1 MRVQRP
7 QINQDIDW
15 DNFPP
20 EHPVCE
26 VQVEVPTLRL
36 QQRGHGYPHRPP
48 EFEGQE
54 EIVVQWFGDNSRGNL
69 KEKNLQFAFPLMTK
83 LDSVHWFGRPEW
95 YRTVMLGALKGWP
108 NKEALTKMVEDGR
121 SPDEVVIYVVTSQIG
136 LDDGHGGTT
145 PSALLVG
152 VISLGDP
159 IHGVISPRE
168 FANWEVPQE
177 EIATL
182 AQAMQRR

>member
-136 LDDGHGGTT
+136 LDDGHGHTLEETGQEFGVTRERIRQIEAK
-145 PSALLVG
+145 ALMKLRK
-152 VISLGDP
+152 
-159 IHGVISPRE
+159 HRE
-168 FANWEVPQE
+168 SKKLQDY
-177 EIATL
+177 L
-182 AQAMQRR
+182 R